1 MASMKATRISSTA
14 GKVKMKYTSSGMRIR
29 MCASDAAKRVPMATF
44 IAWPPPRSSQ
54 VIDRRSMV
62 MVRITIGNRAIDRPL
77 SKPSL
82 WLNRLITAIITTTK
96 VSTTERRGSICSFR
110 CSR

>member
-1 MASMKATRISSTA
+1 
-14 GKVKMKYTSSGMRIR
+14 
-29 MCASDAAKRVPMATF
+29 
-44 IAWPPPRSSQ
+44 
-54 VIDRRSMV
+54 MV